1 MSPYYMIKIE
11 NRKKK

>member
-1 MSPYYMIKIE
+1 MWE

>member
-1 MSPYYMIKIE
+1 MTTETYVVWE